1 MKEFTAQDWILIIG
15 AIGLVL
21 NNMISNWK
29 MNAKVDTINATAKVI
44 EGHVNSATT
53 KADERAQAGV
63 EREKRL
69 QITID
74 YLKETA
80 ALLAQAQ
87 AMRESPGPSQ
97 QQEPPAATAT
107 KIPEGSIKALAAKL
121 EIKPKGTTGE

>member
-1 MKEFTAQDWILIIG
+1 MKSFTAQDWILIIG

-29 MNAKVDTINATAKVI
+29 MNAKVDNINATAKVI

-53 KADERAQAGV
+53 KADERQTAGI

-69 QITID
+69 QETID
-74 YLKETA
+74 RLTNTA
-80 ALLAQAQ
+80 ALLAQAK
-87 AMRESPGPSQ
+87 AMAESPGPSHK
-97 QQEPPAATAT
+97 QEPPAATAAV
-107 KIPEGSIKALAAKL
+107 PAGSIKALAAKL